1 MSHAEHKA
9 LSDEAFSL
17 SAHDF
22 ERVRELI
29 YRRAGITL
37 APTKRSM
44 VYSRLSRRLRDTGH
58 TDVGAYLDALGKA
71 DSPEWQSFVNAL
83 TTNLTSFFRE
93 GYHFPVLAEHL
104 RRLVA
109 ARGKASIWCAAASTG
124 EEPYSLAITA
134 IEALGAKPPVTIF
147 ASDIDT
153 DVLAKARRAVYP
165 INTVESLEPDR
176 RRRFFMRGTG
186 SNAGMVRVRAEVAGL
201 VEFGQVNLAAEPWP
215 FREPFDVVFC
225 RNVMIYFDTPTKAA
239 VLTRIHRV
247 LRPEGLL
254 FVGHSENFSDRR
266 DLFSL
271 QGKTVYRKVG

>member
-1 MSHAEHKA
+1 MSQAEHNV
-9 LSDEAFSL
+9 LGEEAFSL

-44 VYSRLSRRLRDTGH
+44 VYSRLSRRLRETGH
-58 TDVGAYLDALGKA
+58 TDVGAYLDSLGRA
-71 DSPEWQSFVNAL
+71 DSSEWQSFVNAL

-134 IEALGAKPPVTIF
+134 IETLGARPPVKIF

-153 DVLAKARRAVYP
+153 DVLAKARRAVYAM
-165 INTVESLEPDR
+165 NSVESLEPER
-176 RRRFFMRGTG
+176 LKRHFMRGTG
-186 SNAGMVRVRAEVAGL
+186 SNSGMVRVRREVSSL

-239 VLTRIHRV
+239 VLERIHRA

-266 DLFSL
+266 ELFSL
-271 QGKTVYRKVG
+271 QGKTIYRKVG

>member
-9 LSDEAFSL
+9 LSEEAFSL

-134 IEALGAKPPVTIF
+134 VEALGARPPVTIF

>member
-9 LSDEAFSL
+9 LSEEAFSL

>member
-9 LSDEAFSL
+9 LSEEAFSL

-58 TDVGAYLDALGKA
+58 TDVGAYVDALGKA

>member
-1 MSHAEHKA
+1 
-9 LSDEAFSL
+9 
-17 SAHDF
+17 
-22 ERVRELI
+22 
-29 YRRAGITL
+29 
-37 APTKRSM
+37 
-44 VYSRLSRRLRDTGH
+44 
-58 TDVGAYLDALGKA
+58 
-71 DSPEWQSFVNAL
+71 
-83 TTNLTSFFRE
+83 
-93 GYHFPVLAEHL
+93 VLAEHL

-134 IEALGAKPPVTIF
+134 VEALGARPPVTIF

>member
-1 MSHAEHKA
+1 MSQAEHNV
-9 LSDEAFSL
+9 LGEEAFSL

-44 VYSRLSRRLRDTGH
+44 VYSRLSRRLRETGH
-58 TDVGAYLDALGKA
+58 TDVGAYLDSLGRA
-71 DSPEWQSFVNAL
+71 DSSEWQSFVNAL

-109 ARGKASIWCAAASTG
+109 TRGKASIWCAAASTG

-134 IEALGAKPPVTIF
+134 IETLGARPPVKIF

-153 DVLAKARRAVYP
+153 DVLAKARRAVYAM
-165 INTVESLEPDR
+165 NSVESLEPDR
-176 RRRFFMRGTG
+176 LKRHFMRGTG
-186 SNAGMVRVRAEVAGL
+186 GNSGMVRVRPEVSSL

-239 VLTRIHRV
+239 VLERIHRA

-266 DLFSL
+266 ELFSL
-271 QGKTVYRKVG
+271 QGKTIYRKVG

>member
-1 MSHAEHKA
+1 MSQAEHNV
-9 LSDEAFSL
+9 LGEEAFSL

-44 VYSRLSRRLRDTGH
+44 VYSRLSRRLRETGH
-58 TDVGAYLDALGKA
+58 TDVGAYLDSLGRA
-71 DSPEWQSFVNAL
+71 DSSEWQSFVNAL

-134 IEALGAKPPVTIF
+134 IETLGARPPVKIF

-153 DVLAKARRAVYP
+153 DVLAKARRAVYAM
-165 INTVESLEPDR
+165 NSVESLEPER
-176 RRRFFMRGTG
+176 LKRHFMRGTG
-186 SNAGMVRVRAEVAGL
+186 SNSGMVRVRREVSSL

-225 RNVMIYFDTPTKAA
+225 RNVMIYFDTPTA
-239 VLTRIHRV
+239 VLERIHRA

-266 DLFSL
+266 ELFSL
-271 QGKTVYRKVG
+271 QGKTIYRKVG

>member
-1 MSHAEHKA
+1 MSQAEHNV
-9 LSDEAFSL
+9 LGEEAFSL

-44 VYSRLSRRLRDTGH
+44 VYSRLSRRLRETGH
-58 TDVGAYLDALGKA
+58 TDVGAYLDSLGRA
-71 DSPEWQSFVNAL
+71 DSSEWQSFVNAL

-93 GYHFPVLAEHL
+93 GYHFPILAEHL

-134 IEALGAKPPVTIF
+134 IETLGARPPVKIF

-153 DVLAKARRAVYP
+153 DVLAKARRAVYAM
-165 INTVESLEPDR
+165 NSVESLEPER
-176 RRRFFMRGTG
+176 LKRHFMRGTG
-186 SNAGMVRVRAEVAGL
+186 SNSGMVRVRREVSSL

-239 VLTRIHRV
+239 VLERIHRA

-266 DLFSL
+266 ELFSL
-271 QGKTVYRKVG
+271 QGKTIYRKVG

>member
-9 LSDEAFSL
+9 LSEEAFSL

-134 IEALGAKPPVTIF
+134 VEALGARPPVTIF

-165 INTVESLEPDR
+165 INAVESLEPDR